1 MRIQRILATTA
12 ALTCLAA
19 LPACKG
25 EGQAAPPGAPA
36 PSGSASA
43 GAAGGAAAEGPLV
56 RAQQYMRQWAGCEDL
71 SAKADDPRM
80 PDGDFPKTGKW
91 SVTEIGVCSTTAEKS
106 DIVIAV
112 PKDMKEFQ
120 AGYKKHVLDKISGGD
135 GAYGLVSNVLIGKDF
150 VAFPTLPKTSM
161 ALVRSEM
168 RVLTCNPTAPV
179 PKGYKREKAL
189 VEDCGLSDFV
199 AAEDGSGSP
208 NFETPQNP
216 SDGGGE
222 KLGQPK
228 SGSLGLARAG
238 SIPELRNL
246 VNNSPLACKDHFSTD
261 PEAVEI
267 ESIDYQPV
275 VKGNATDWGVSGR
288 ALCGQPAGERRAHD
302 LSWLDTV
309 GDMKKLQTKAKAA
322 QQADLKDD
330 GTLRATASMLLVGEN
345 VAVETN
351 KPAARFVLYQLQFL
365 YLNCVPG
372 FSAPSGYRLE
382 KAQVE
387 GCVLTNYE
395 PEHPVR

>member
-12 ALTCLAA
+12 ALACLAA
-19 LPACKG
+19 LPACEG
-25 EGQAAPPGAPA
+25 EGHPAPPGAPA
-36 PSGSASA
+36 PSASAS
-43 GAAGGAAAEGPLV
+43 GAAGGAAAGGPLV
-56 RAQQYMRQWAGCEDL
+56 RAQQYIRQWAGCEDL
-71 SAKADDPRM
+71 SAKAEDPRM
-80 PDGDFPKTGKW
+80 PHGDFPKAGQW
-91 SVTEIGVCSTTAEKS
+91 SVTETGVCSTTADKS

-120 AGYKKHVLDKISGGD
+120 AGYKKYVMDRISGGE
-135 GAYGLVSNVLIGKDF
+135 GAYGLFSNVLVGKDF

-179 PKGYKREKAL
+179 PKGYQREKAL
-189 VEDCGLSDFV
+189 VEGCGLSDFV

-208 NFETPQNP
+208 NLETPQNP
-216 SDGGGE
+216 SEGGGE
-222 KLGQPK
+222 KAGQPAT
-228 SGSLGLARAG
+228 GSLGLPRAG
-238 SIPELRNL
+238 SIAELRTL
-246 VNNSPLACKDHFSTD
+246 VNNSPLACKEHFSTD
-261 PEAVEI
+261 PEAVAV
-267 ESIDYQPV
+267 ESIDFQPV
-275 VKGNATDWGVSGR
+275 VKGNALDWGVTGR
-288 ALCGQPAGERRAHD
+288 ALCGQPADGQRARS

-309 GDMKKLQTKAKAA
+309 GDMRRLQTKAKAA

-330 GTLRATASMLLVGEN
+330 GQLRATASRLLVGEN

-351 KPAARFVLYQLQFL
+351 SVSARFVLYQMQFL
-365 YLNCVPG
+365 SLNCVPG

-382 KAQVE
+382 KAQVD